1 LPLTSAAA
9 GELDS
14 LFLRSPEPPLLLVLA
29 ASGDDWFGVSVT
41 FSMTLASGKPPFA
54 FVKPPHWL
62 FWVGYKR
69 KAGLGRGGESAPSQK
84 KSASLRIR
92 RFSTKSPFG
101 NTVVTAFR
109 CKHGTLHTQN
119 GLTQAG

>member
-1 LPLTSAAA
+1 MLERLGKSGDANGIERPPDGAPTPPLRERAPRPPTTESCDLLSPLGKAAARVPLTSAAA

-54 FVKPPHWL
+54 SVKPPHWL
-62 FWVGYKR
+62 FWVGY
-69 KAGLGRGGESAPSQK
+69 LQK
-84 KSASLRIR
+84 
-92 RFSTKSPFG
+92 
-101 NTVVTAFR
+101 N
-109 CKHGTLHTQN
+109 N
-119 GLTQAG
+119 